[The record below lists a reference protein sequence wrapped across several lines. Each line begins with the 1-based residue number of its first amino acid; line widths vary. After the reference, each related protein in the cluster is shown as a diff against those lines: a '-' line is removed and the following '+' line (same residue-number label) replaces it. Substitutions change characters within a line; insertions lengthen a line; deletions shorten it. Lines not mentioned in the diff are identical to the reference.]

1 MKQTEMVNER
11 QAIRGRG
18 SFCSL
23 FGSLVMLPKEQKII
37 QKPAPKIKASS
48 FLAMEKLN
56 SRKITS

>member
-1 MKQTEMVNER
+1 MVNER